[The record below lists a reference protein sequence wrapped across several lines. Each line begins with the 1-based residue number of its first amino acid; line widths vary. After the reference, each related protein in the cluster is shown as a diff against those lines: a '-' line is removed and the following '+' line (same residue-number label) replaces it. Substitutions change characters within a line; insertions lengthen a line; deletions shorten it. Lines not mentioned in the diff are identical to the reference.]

1 QFNLSIDYIIFLDSD
16 DFWELNCIEE
26 CIKHMSNVDIVWF
39 DYKLHYDLEYKYAVT
54 LFDLYKF
61 QKDMIISSEKW
72 LKLSFKNE
80 ISEFWFTWQGMINFK
95 KLDDLNIYFKKGILY
110 EDQVFGILLFGQVN
124 SIYVLVKTL
133 LNYRIRLNSSMN
145 YDRETKQYSSYF
157 NGLSKTNI
165 NNIKKSF
172 EYDINITNKYLQI
185 ARICNT
191 YLTINKIIQNKN
203 IFHLFKQVFLNKY
216 LERSV
221 QIFNFKEDPL
231 GIKHTLAGEIDK
243 EIDNFFILPP
253 QDKLSHIPIVFSCDA
268 NYFSYLT
275 VVLQSIKEKSSENYN
290 YDIYILHNKLD

>member
-1 QFNLSIDYIIFLDSD
+1 
-16 DFWELNCIEE
+16 
-26 CIKHMSNVDIVWF
+26 MSNVDIVWF

-95 KLDDLNIYFKKGILY
+95 KLDDLNIYFKRGVLY

-172 EYDINITNKYLQI
+172 EYDISITNEYLQI
-185 ARICNT
+185 ARVCNT
-191 YLTINKIIQNKN
+191 YLTINKIIQNKS
-203 IFHLFKQVFLNKY
+203 IFHLLKQVFLNKY
-216 LERSV
+216 LERSM

-231 GIKHTLAGEIDK
+231 GIKYTLAGEIDK
-243 EIDNFFILPP
+243 EIDNFFVLPP

-268 NYFSYLT
+268 NYF
-275 VVLQSIKEKSSENYN
+275 
-290 YDIYILHNKLD
+290 

>member
-1 QFNLSIDYIIFLDSD
+1 SSRQFNLSIDYIIFLDSD

-172 EYDINITNKYLQI
+172 
-185 ARICNT
+185 
-191 YLTINKIIQNKN
+191 
-203 IFHLFKQVFLNKY
+203 
-216 LERSV
+216 
-221 QIFNFKEDPL
+221 
-231 GIKHTLAGEIDK
+231 
-243 EIDNFFILPP
+243 
-253 QDKLSHIPIVFSCDA
+253 
-268 NYFSYLT
+268 
-275 VVLQSIKEKSSENYN
+275 
-290 YDIYILHNKLD
+290 